1 MSKNYIKLQNQGN
14 IYQNLML
21 LNEMMNSVGYA
32 DENGYFTKK
41 AVAEIAINA
50 SMVTSAGKMGDD
62 IIDIIN
68 NTEIEEGLNS
78 VLQNTKARMQILRVL
93 GLVSTDYDSELY
105 AITDLGE
112 KLLKRVFPDNQNDIP
127 DFALLREAFMGIST
141 TSEIYEYYCDLTF
154 NCYLGYEVCYAL
166 ACLDYRIG
174 TSEMPAITT
183 YSIEEIDDFVN
194 TVKEY
199 REKKQK
205 IPVTHE
211 HFPKTQKGT
220 PLQQA
225 SNITRTINQILRICN
240 ILEKK
245 SASVDGDNYYICTP
259 MGKKYV
265 DDVKKSMLSK
275 GKLTFWTPQTFRKK
289 NLLEQKK
296 ICNFGYNNMLDRG
309 GYEVKGTD
317 KQTVFS
323 PYQLIPETNAN
334 WLLGKN
340 IRKPP
345 VKKEKQVQVINSQI
359 ASGVLRLKPNYFS
372 QEDYDSFI
380 KTHINKA
387 TVIAEILS
395 AKEHSAKKEDFIE
408 MIVERYETSDKTT
421 FYPFIHSLFQAMGLD
436 CKGELLRADA
446 YIQFAGHIIP
456 AEIKS
461 CTETP
466 TYNMKG
472 ARQALENKIFF
483 YKDKS
488 DLEFASLLIGYDHPT
503 AITEIQEF
511 IDAAYNE
518 WKIKIIAFD
527 FKTLVSM
534 CVNTIWDKQKIDFSA
549 LFQNYGIAEA

>member
-1 MSKNYIKLQNQGN
+1 MNKNYIKLQNQGN

-112 KLLKRVFPDNQNDIP
+112 KLLKRVFPNNQNDIP

-166 ACLDYRIG
+166 ACLDYKIG

-245 SASVDGDNYYICTP
+245 STSVDGDNYYICTP
-259 MGKKYV
+259 IGKKYV

-309 GYEVKGTD
+309 GYEVKDTD

-359 ASGVLRLKPNYFS
+359 ANGVLRLKPNYFS

-511 IDAAYNE
+511 IDAVYNE

>member
-32 DENGYFTKK
+32 DENGYFTKQ
-41 AVAEIAINA
+41 AVAEIGIKE
-50 SMVTSAGKMGDD
+50 SMITSAGKMGDD
-62 IIDIIN
+62 IIDSVNDTKID
-68 NTEIEEGLNS
+68 EGLNS
-78 VLQNTKARMQILRVL
+78 VLQNAKARMQILRVL

-112 KLLKRVFPDNQNDIP
+112 KLLRRVFPNDNTDIP
-127 DFALLREAFMGIST
+127 DFALLRESFMGIST
-141 TSEIYEYYCDLTF
+141 TSETYDYYCDLTF
-154 NCYLGYEVCYAL
+154 NCYLGYEICYAL

-174 TSEMPAITT
+174 TSEMPVITT
-183 YSIEEIDDFVN
+183 YSIEDIDDFVS

-199 REKKQK
+199 RAKKEK
-205 IPVTHE
+205 IPVTHD
-211 HFPKTQKGT
+211 HYPKTQKGT

-225 SNITRTINQILRICN
+225 SNITRTINQILRICD

-245 SASVDGDNYYICTP
+245 SITIDGDNYYICTST
-259 MGKKYV
+259 GKKYV
-265 DDVKKSMLSK
+265 DEIKKSMQGKS
-275 GKLTFWTPQTFRKK
+275 KLTFWTPQKFRKQ
-289 NLLEQKK
+289 NILEQKK

-309 GYEVKGTD
+309 GYDVKDTD
-317 KQTVFS
+317 KQTIFS
-323 PYQLIPETNAN
+323 PYQLIPETNVN

-345 VKKEKQVQVINSQI
+345 VKKETQVQIINSQI
-359 ASGVLRLKPNYFS
+359 ASGILRLKPNYYS
-372 QEDYDSFI
+372 SEDYDNFI
-380 KTHINKA
+380 KSHISKA
-387 TVIAEILS
+387 AVISEILK
-395 AKEHSAKKEDFIE
+395 AKEDSLSKELFINE
-408 MIVERYETSDKTT
+408 IIERHKTSDKML
-421 FYPFIHSLFQAMGLD
+421 FYPFVHSLFQAMGLE

-446 YIQFAGHIIP
+446 YIDFKGHIIP

-483 YKDKS
+483 YKNKA
-488 DLEFASLLIGYDHPT
+488 DLDFASLLIGYNHPT

-518 WKIKIIAFD
+518 WKVKIIAFD
-527 FKTLVSM
+527 FRTLVSM

-549 LFQNYGIAEA
+549 LFQSYGIAED

>member
-245 SASVDGDNYYICTP
+245 STSVDGDNYYTCTP
-259 MGKKYV
+259 IGKKYV

-296 ICNFGYNNMLDRG
+296 ICNFGYNNMLNRG
-309 GYEVKGTD
+309 GYEVKDTD

-408 MIVERYETSDKTT
+408 LIVERYETSDKTT

>member
-41 AVAEIAINA
+41 AVAEIAIKE
-50 SMVTSAGKMGDD
+50 SMITSAGKMGDD
-62 IIDIIN
+62 IIDSVN
-68 NTEIEEGLNS
+68 DTEKEEGLNS
-78 VLQNTKARMQILRVL
+78 VLQNAKARMQILRVL

-112 KLLKRVFPDNQNDIP
+112 KLLKRVFPDNQNEIP
-127 DFALLREAFMGIST
+127 DFALLRETFMGIST

-154 NCYLGYEVCYAL
+154 NCYLGYEICYAL

-174 TSEMPAITT
+174 TSEMPIITT

-199 REKKQK
+199 RAKKQK

-225 SNITRTINQILRICN
+225 SNITRTINQILRICD

-245 SASVDGDNYYICTP
+245 STSIGGDNFYTCTP
-259 MGKKYV
+259 HGKQYV
-265 DDVKKSMLSK
+265 DAVRKSMQSK
-275 GKLTFWTPQTFRKK
+275 GKLTFWTPQKFRKQ

-309 GYEVKGTD
+309 GYDVKDTD

-323 PYQLIPETNAN
+323 PYQLIPETNVN
-334 WLLGKN
+334 WLLEKN

-359 ASGVLRLKPNYFS
+359 ASGILRLKPNYYS
-372 QEDYDSFI
+372 AEDYDNFI
-380 KTHINKA
+380 KSHISKA
-387 TVIAEILS
+387 SVISEILS
-395 AKEHSAKKEDFIE
+395 AKEHSVKKEDFIAE
-408 MIVERYETSDKTT
+408 IVERHKTSDKTT

-446 YIQFAGHIIP
+446 YINFEGHIIP

-511 IDAAYNE
+511 IDAAYSE
-518 WKIKIIAFD
+518 WNIKIIAFD
-527 FKTLVSM
+527 FKTIVSM
-534 CVNTIWDKQKIDFSA
+534 CVNTIWNKQKIDFSA

>member
-62 IIDIIN
+62 IIDVIN

-78 VLQNTKARMQILRVL
+78 VLQNAKARMQILRVL

-154 NCYLGYEVCYAL
+154 NCYLGYEICYAL
-166 ACLDYRIG
+166 SCLDYRIG
-174 TSEMPAITT
+174 TSEMPLITT
-183 YSIEEIDDFVN
+183 YSMEEIDDFVS
-194 TVKEY
+194 TV
-199 REKKQK
+199 RHFRARRQK

-220 PLQQA
+220 PLQQV
-225 SNITRTINQILRICN
+225 SNITRTINQILRICG

-245 SASVDGDNYYICTP
+245 SVSIDGDNYYVCTP
-259 MGKKYV
+259 LGKEYIN
-265 DDVKKSMLSK
+265 DIKKSMRSK
-275 GKLTFWTPQTFRKK
+275 TFWTPQAFRKK

-296 ICNFGYNNMLDRG
+296 ICTFGYNNMLDRG
-309 GYEVKGTD
+309 GYDVKDTD

-323 PYQLIPETNAN
+323 PYQLIPETNVN
-334 WLLGKN
+334 WLLEKS

-359 ASGVLRLKPNYFS
+359 AGGILRLKPDYYS
-372 QEDYDSFI
+372 ASDYDTFI
-380 KTHINKA
+380 QTHISKHH
-387 TVIAEILS
+387 IISEILH
-395 AKEHSAKKEDFIE
+395 AKEQSIKKEDFIAA
-408 MIVERYETSDKTT
+408 ILERHKTSGKAT
-421 FYPFIHSLFQAMGLD
+421 FYPFIHSLFQTMGLD
-436 CKGELLRADA
+436 CRGEQLRADA
-446 YIQFAGHIIP
+446 YIQFDGHIIP

-461 CTETP
+461 CTETLV
-466 TYNMKG
+466 YNLKG
-472 ARQALENKIFF
+472 VRQALENKIFF
-483 YKDKS
+483 YENEED
-488 DLEFASLLIGYDHPT
+488 FRYASLLIGYDHP
-503 AITEIQEF
+503 AAMSEIQNF

-518 WKIKIIAFD
+518 WNIKIITFD
-527 FKTLVSM
+527 LKTLVSM
-534 CVNTIWDKQKIDFSA
+534 CVNTVWDKQKIDFSV
-549 LFQNYGIAEA
+549 LLQKYGIAEA

>member
-259 MGKKYV
+259 IGKKYV

-359 ASGVLRLKPNYFS
+359 ANGVLRLKPNYFS

-395 AKEHSAKKEDFIE
+395 AKEHSAKKKDFIE
-408 MIVERYETSDKTT
+408 MIVERYEISDKTT